1 MANLRAIRKR
11 VSSVKSTQQITR
23 AMKMVSAA
31 KLRRAQ
37 DAINAA
43 RPYARKM
50 REVVQAVAAR
60 AGEDAHPLLTSRE
73 GKKLALLV
81 VTSDRG
87 LCGSFNSGLT
97 RAVYRF
103 LNEHRGEYE
112 EITLFV
118 VGRKGRDFFRRR
130 EIPIRKEYLGVLGS
144 VSRHHAETV
153 ANDLV
158 GGFLAGEFDEVQI
171 AFNEFRSAISQIV
184 RFEKMF
190 PIALET
196 PEGEAD
202 GASIDYLYEPGREEI
217 LASAAP
223 EVRAD
228 DDLPRSPRIGG
239 GGARRPDDGDGF
251 GDEQL
256 RRHDRPAHAADE
268 PRAAGDDHHRAHRD
282 RQRRRGV
289 EGVSTKDPVSPFLS
303 ESGG

>member
-11 VSSVKSTQQITR
+11 ISSVKSTQQITR

-37 DAINAA
+37 DGINAA
-43 RPYARKM
+43 RPYARKL
-50 REVVQAVAAR
+50 RDVVTAVAAR
-60 AGEDAHPLLTSRE
+60 AGSDAHPLLTARE
-73 GKKLALLV
+73 AKKLALLV

-103 LNEHRGEYE
+103 LDEHRGEYE
-112 EITLFV
+112 KITLFV

-153 ANDLV
+153 ASDLV
-158 GGFLAGEFDEVQI
+158 GGFLAEEFDEVQI

-190 PIALET
+190 PIALESSGKT
-196 PEGEAD
+196 GGDEV
-202 GASIDYLYEPGREEI
+202 DYLYEPSREEI
-217 LASAAP
+217 LAAL
-223 EVRAD
+223 
-228 DDLPRSPRIGG
+228 LPKYVQTMLFRVLLESVAGEH
-239 GGARRPDDGDGF
+239 GARMTAMDSATNNSVDMIARLTL
-251 GDEQL
+251 QMN
-256 RRHDRPAHAADE
+256 
-268 PRAAGDDHHRAHRD
+268 RA
-282 RQRRRGV
+282 RQATITT
-289 EGVSTKDPVSPFLS
+289 ELTEIVSGAEALK
-303 ESGG
+303 G

>member
-50 REVVQAVAAR
+50 REVVTAVAGR
-60 AGEDAHPLLTSRE
+60 AGSDAHPLLTARE

-103 LNEHRGEYE
+103 LNEHRNEYE

-130 EIPIRKEYLGVLGS
+130 EIPIRKEYLGVLGA
-144 VSRHHAETV
+144 VSRQHAETV
-153 ANDLV
+153 AGDLA
-158 GGFLAGEFDEVQI
+158 GGFLDGEFDEVQI
-171 AFNEFRSAISQIV
+171 AFNEFRSAISQNV
-184 RFEKMF
+184 RFEQMF
-190 PIALET
+190 PIALEPSGKT
-196 PEGEAD
+196 AGDEV
-202 GASIDYLYEPGREEI
+202 DYLYEPSREEI
-217 LASAAP
+217 LATL
-223 EVRAD
+223 
-228 DDLPRSPRIGG
+228 LPKYVQTMILRVLLESVAGEH
-239 GGARRPDDGDGF
+239 GARMTAMDS
-251 GDEQL
+251 
-256 RRHDRPAHAADE
+256 ATSNSADMIARLTLQMN
-268 PRAAGDDHHRAHRD
+268 RA
-282 RQRRRGV
+282 RQATITT
-289 EGVSTKDPVSPFLS
+289 ELTEIVSGAEALK
-303 ESGG
+303 G

>member
-11 VSSVKSTQQITR
+11 ISSVKSTQQITR

-37 DAINAA
+37 DGINAA

-50 REVVQAVAAR
+50 REVVTAVAAR
-60 AGEDAHPLLTSRE
+60 AASDAHPLLTSRE
-73 GKKLALLV
+73 AKKLALLV

-97 RAVYRF
+97 RAVHRF

-130 EIPIRKEYLGVLGS
+130 EVPIRKEYLGVLGS
-144 VSRHHAETV
+144 VSRHHAERI
-153 ANDLV
+153 ADDLV
-158 GGFLAGEFDEVQI
+158 GGFLAGDFDEVRI

-190 PIALET
+190 PIALESS
-196 PEGEAD
+196 GETGGD
-202 GASIDYLYEPGREEI
+202 EVDYLYEPSREEI
-217 LASAAP
+217 LAAL
-223 EVRAD
+223 
-228 DDLPRSPRIGG
+228 LPKYVQTMLFRILLESVAGEH
-239 GGARRPDDGDGF
+239 GARMTAMDSATNNSVDMISRLTL
-251 GDEQL
+251 QMN
-256 RRHDRPAHAADE
+256 
-268 PRAAGDDHHRAHRD
+268 RA
-282 RQRRRGV
+282 RQATITT
-289 EGVSTKDPVSPFLS
+289 ELTEIVSGAEALK
-303 ESGG
+303 G

>member
-11 VSSVKSTQQITR
+11 IGSVKSTQQITR

-37 DAINAA
+37 DGINAA

-50 REVVQAVAAR
+50 REVVSAVAGR
-60 AGEDAHPLLTSRE
+60 AGADAHPLLTARE
-73 GKKLALLV
+73 AKKLALLV

-97 RAVYRF
+97 RSVYRF

-112 EITLFV
+112 GITLFV

-144 VSRHHAETV
+144 VSRQHAETI
-153 ANDLV
+153 AGDLV
-158 GGFLAGEFDEVQI
+158 GGFLDGEFDEVQI

-190 PIALET
+190 PIALESS
-196 PEGEAD
+196 GETAGD
-202 GASIDYLYEPGREEI
+202 EVDYLYEPSREEI
-217 LASAAP
+217 LATL
-223 EVRAD
+223 
-228 DDLPRSPRIGG
+228 LPKYVQTTILRVLLESVAGEH
-239 GGARRPDDGDGF
+239 GARMTAMDSATNNSVDMIARLTL
-251 GDEQL
+251 QMN
-256 RRHDRPAHAADE
+256 
-268 PRAAGDDHHRAHRD
+268 RA
-282 RQRRRGV
+282 RQATITT
-289 EGVSTKDPVSPFLS
+289 ELTEIVSGAEALK
-303 ESGG
+303 G

>member
-11 VSSVKSTQQITR
+11 ISSVKSTQQITR

-37 DAINAA
+37 DGINAA

-50 REVVQAVAAR
+50 REVVTAVAGR
-60 AGEDAHPLLTSRE
+60 AGSDAHPLLTARE
-73 GKKLALLV
+73 AKKLALLV

-87 LCGSFNSGLT
+87 LCGSFNAGLS

-103 LNEHRGEYE
+103 LNEHRGAYE

-144 VSRHHAETV
+144 VSRHHAERI
-153 ANDLV
+153 ADDLV

-171 AFNEFRSAISQIV
+171 AFNEFRSAISQVV

-190 PIALET
+190 PIALESSGKT
-196 PEGEAD
+196 GGDEV
-202 GASIDYLYEPGREEI
+202 DYLYEPSREEI
-217 LASAAP
+217 LATL
-223 EVRAD
+223 
-228 DDLPRSPRIGG
+228 LPKYVQTQILRVLLESVAGEH
-239 GGARRPDDGDGF
+239 GARMTAMDSATNNSVDMIARLTL
-251 GDEQL
+251 QMN
-256 RRHDRPAHAADE
+256 
-268 PRAAGDDHHRAHRD
+268 RA
-282 RQRRRGV
+282 RQATITT
-289 EGVSTKDPVSPFLS
+289 ELTEIVSGAEALK
-303 ESGG
+303 G